1 MAVSPL
7 GAARLRRRLT
17 VEEAA
22 ARARMEIDQ
31 VKSLEENCMYRFGS
45 NADALAAALVYAT
58 ALGISERE
66 ARQIAGLPVTSRL
79 VDPWSLRRSMAIC
92 AFLAAVGHLVWFGF
106 RPELGSESSAAATPA
121 AASQTPADPTAALP
135 EPWEIQVDVYNG
147 TGAGNAAA
155 SMANRVAGLAYQ
167 IGKVGNAKRDDYR
180 KTLVYYP
187 PGGQEIAARLGHEL
201 GIGTAALPGRRQPQP
216 PRRHRRRLTLAGRR
230 RLSPGEAPLR
240 TPPDDEGERARERV
254 LERRE
259 LLLELRRHLLDDRLA
274 HVAPERLLELV
285 ALAAVAAVV
294 EMRLGDRVLVLGELT
309 VEEWLEHLLALRAWI
324 GTHVD
329 HQPLSPTLASA
340 SSFLRIL
347 LPRCRRDMT
356 VPIGMSRICAASW

>member
-66 ARQIAGLPVTSRL
+66 ARQIAGLPVTSRF
-79 VDPWSLRRSMAIC
+79 VDPWSVRRTMAIF
-92 AFLAAVGHLVWFGF
+92 AFLAALGMLAWFGF
-106 RPELGSESSAAATPA
+106 RPELGGNQQASATPA
-121 AASQTPADPTAALP
+121 AASQAPVAPAQALP

-167 IGKVGNAKRDDYR
+167 IGNVGNAKREDYT
-180 KTLVYYP
+180 KTLVYYA
-187 PGGQEIAARLGHEL
+187 PGGKEIAVRLAGEL
-201 GIGTAALPGRRQPQP
+201 GVGTAALPGGNNPN
-216 PRRHRRRLTLAGRR
+216 RL
-230 RLSPGEAPLR
+230 
-240 TPPDDEGERARERV
+240 
-254 LERRE
+254 
-259 LLLELRRHLLDDRLA
+259 
-274 HVAPERLLELV
+274 
-285 ALAAVAAVV
+285 VV
-294 EMRLGDRVLVLGELT
+294 IVGG
-309 VEEWLEHLLALRAWI
+309 
-324 GTHVD
+324 
-329 HQPLSPTLASA
+329 
-340 SSFLRIL
+340 
-347 LPRCRRDMT
+347 
-356 VPIGMSRICAASW
+356 

>member
-22 ARARMEIDQ
+22 ARARMQVDQ

-79 VDPWSLRRSMAIC
+79 VDPWSLRRSMATC
-92 AFLAAVGHLVWFGF
+92 AFLAAVATLVWFGF
-106 RPELGSESSAAATPA
+106 RPELGSESSAAGTPA
-121 AASQTPADPTAALP
+121 VSQSPANPTTALP

-167 IGKVGNAKRDDYR
+167 IGKVGNAKRTDYR

-187 PGGQEIAARLGHEL
+187 PGGQGIAARLGREL
-201 GIGTAALPGRRQPQP
+201 GIGTAALPGGENPN
-216 PRRHRRRLTLAGRR
+216 RL
-230 RLSPGEAPLR
+230 
-240 TPPDDEGERARERV
+240 
-254 LERRE
+254 
-259 LLLELRRHLLDDRLA
+259 
-274 HVAPERLLELV
+274 
-285 ALAAVAAVV
+285 VV
-294 EMRLGDRVLVLGELT
+294 IVGG
-309 VEEWLEHLLALRAWI
+309 
-324 GTHVD
+324 
-329 HQPLSPTLASA
+329 
-340 SSFLRIL
+340 
-347 LPRCRRDMT
+347 
-356 VPIGMSRICAASW
+356 

>member
-92 AFLAAVGHLVWFGF
+92 AFLAAMGTLVWFGF
-106 RPELGSESSAAATPA
+106 RPELGSEPSAAATPA
-121 AASQTPADPTAALP
+121 ASHATVDPTVALP

-187 PGGQEIAARLGHEL
+187 PGGQEIAARLGREL
-201 GIGTAALPGRRQPQP
+201 GIGTAALPGGDNPN
-216 PRRHRRRLTLAGRR
+216 RL
-230 RLSPGEAPLR
+230 
-240 TPPDDEGERARERV
+240 
-254 LERRE
+254 
-259 LLLELRRHLLDDRLA
+259 
-274 HVAPERLLELV
+274 
-285 ALAAVAAVV
+285 VV
-294 EMRLGDRVLVLGELT
+294 IVGG
-309 VEEWLEHLLALRAWI
+309 
-324 GTHVD
+324 
-329 HQPLSPTLASA
+329 
-340 SSFLRIL
+340 
-347 LPRCRRDMT
+347 
-356 VPIGMSRICAASW
+356 

>member
-22 ARARMEIDQ
+22 ARARMAVDQ

-92 AFLAAVGHLVWFGF
+92 AFLTAVGALVWFGF

-121 AASQTPADPTAALP
+121 AASQTPADSTAALP

-147 TGAGNAAA
+147 SGAGNAAA

-187 PGGQEIAARLGHEL
+187 PGGKEIAARLGHEL
-201 GIGTAALPGRRQPQP
+201 GIGTAALPGGENPN
-216 PRRHRRRLTLAGRR
+216 RL
-230 RLSPGEAPLR
+230 
-240 TPPDDEGERARERV
+240 
-254 LERRE
+254 
-259 LLLELRRHLLDDRLA
+259 
-274 HVAPERLLELV
+274 
-285 ALAAVAAVV
+285 VV
-294 EMRLGDRVLVLGELT
+294 IVGG
-309 VEEWLEHLLALRAWI
+309 
-324 GTHVD
+324 
-329 HQPLSPTLASA
+329 
-340 SSFLRIL
+340 
-347 LPRCRRDMT
+347 
-356 VPIGMSRICAASW
+356 

>member
-22 ARARMEIDQ
+22 ARARMAVDQ

-66 ARQIAGLPVTSRL
+66 ARQIAGLPVASRL

-92 AFLAAVGHLVWFGF
+92 AFLAAVGALVWFGF
-106 RPELGSESSAAATPA
+106 RPELGSDSTTAATPA
-121 AASQTPADPTAALP
+121 PASQATGDPAAALP

-180 KTLVYYP
+180 KTLVYYA
-187 PGGQEIAARLGHEL
+187 PGGQAIAARLAHEL
-201 GIGTAALPGRRQPQP
+201 GIGTAALPGGDNPN
-216 PRRHRRRLTLAGRR
+216 RL
-230 RLSPGEAPLR
+230 
-240 TPPDDEGERARERV
+240 
-254 LERRE
+254 
-259 LLLELRRHLLDDRLA
+259 
-274 HVAPERLLELV
+274 
-285 ALAAVAAVV
+285 VV
-294 EMRLGDRVLVLGELT
+294 IVG
-309 VEEWLEHLLALRAWI
+309 
-324 GTHVD
+324 
-329 HQPLSPTLASA
+329 S
-340 SSFLRIL
+340 
-347 LPRCRRDMT
+347 
-356 VPIGMSRICAASW
+356 

>member
-22 ARARMEIDQ
+22 ARARMAVDQ

-92 AFLAAVGHLVWFGF
+92 AFLTAVGALVWFGF

-121 AASQTPADPTAALP
+121 AASQTPGDPTAALP

-201 GIGTAALPGRRQPQP
+201 GIGTAALPGGENPN
-216 PRRHRRRLTLAGRR
+216 RL
-230 RLSPGEAPLR
+230 
-240 TPPDDEGERARERV
+240 
-254 LERRE
+254 
-259 LLLELRRHLLDDRLA
+259 
-274 HVAPERLLELV
+274 
-285 ALAAVAAVV
+285 VV
-294 EMRLGDRVLVLGELT
+294 IVGG
-309 VEEWLEHLLALRAWI
+309 
-324 GTHVD
+324 
-329 HQPLSPTLASA
+329 
-340 SSFLRIL
+340 
-347 LPRCRRDMT
+347 
-356 VPIGMSRICAASW
+356 

>member
-22 ARARMEIDQ
+22 ARARMAVDQ

-92 AFLAAVGHLVWFGF
+92 AFLTAVGALVWFGF

-121 AASQTPADPTAALP
+121 AASQTPADSTAALP

-147 TGAGNAAA
+147 SGAGNAAA

-201 GIGTAALPGRRQPQP
+201 GIGTAALPGGENPN
-216 PRRHRRRLTLAGRR
+216 RL
-230 RLSPGEAPLR
+230 
-240 TPPDDEGERARERV
+240 
-254 LERRE
+254 
-259 LLLELRRHLLDDRLA
+259 
-274 HVAPERLLELV
+274 
-285 ALAAVAAVV
+285 VV
-294 EMRLGDRVLVLGELT
+294 IVGG
-309 VEEWLEHLLALRAWI
+309 
-324 GTHVD
+324 
-329 HQPLSPTLASA
+329 
-340 SSFLRIL
+340 
-347 LPRCRRDMT
+347 
-356 VPIGMSRICAASW
+356 